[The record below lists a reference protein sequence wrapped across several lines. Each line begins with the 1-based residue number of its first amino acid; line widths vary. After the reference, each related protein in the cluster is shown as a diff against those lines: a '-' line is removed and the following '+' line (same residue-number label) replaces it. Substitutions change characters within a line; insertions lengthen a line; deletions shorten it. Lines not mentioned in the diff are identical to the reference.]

1 MRTPLLLLVVAA
13 IVLAIIVGTE
23 QPVAAGIVTPPA
35 AESGNTP
42 VIRALQRPSRA
53 EFALSAA
60 ARDPFFAQDRAPV
73 AAANASAPRTPPV
86 AAPSFPAYRILGKQQ
101 NDEGWSVFI
110 SSPGNQGQ
118 VWVVREG
125 EAFDEHFR
133 VSKLAPTVLIVKN
146 ARNSQIRTFDIG
158 KDEE

>member
-1 MRTPLLLLVVAA
+1 MRTPLLLLVVTA
-13 IVLAIIVGTE
+13 IVLAIIVGAE

-60 ARDPFFAQDRAPV
+60 PRDPFFARDRAPL
-73 AAANASAPRTPPV
+73 AANASAPRTPTA

-110 SSPGNQGQ
+110 SSPGNEGQ

-133 VSKLAPTVLIVKN
+133 VSKLAPPVLIVKN
-146 ARNSQIRTFDIG
+146 TRNSQIRTFDIG
-158 KDEE
+158 TDEE

>member
-1 MRTPLLLLVVAA
+1 MRTPLLLLVMAA
-13 IVLAIIVGTE
+13 IVLAIIVGAE
-23 QPVAAGIVTPPA
+23 EPVAAGIVTPPA
-35 AESGNTP
+35 AESEKTP
-42 VIRALQRPSRA
+42 VIRVLQRPSIA

-60 ARDPFFAQDRAPV
+60 ARDPFFAHDRGP
-73 AAANASAPRTPPV
+73 AAATASAPRTPPA

-110 SSPGNQGQ
+110 SSPGNQGR

-133 VSKLAPTVLIVKN
+133 VSKLAPPVLIVRN
-146 ARNSQIRTFDIG
+146 TRNSQSRTFDIG

>member
-1 MRTPLLLLVVAA
+1 MRTPLLLFVVAA
-13 IVLAIIVGTE
+13 IVLAIIVGAE
-23 QPVAAGIVTPPA
+23 QPVAAGILTPPMT
-35 AESGNTP
+35 ESGNTP
-42 VIRALQRPSRA
+42 VIHVLQRPSKA
-53 EFALSAA
+53 ESAFSTAL
-60 ARDPFFAQDRAPV
+60 RDPFFAQDRAPV
-73 AAANASAPRTPPV
+73 ATNASPTRTPPA

-101 NDEGWSVFI
+101 SDEGWSVFI

-133 VSKLAPTVLIVKN
+133 VSKLAPPVLIVKN
-146 ARNSQIRTFDIG
+146 TRNSQIRTFDIG